1 MQRVFLVVGILM
13 AGVLIAAPADA
24 GVARDRLEAFTQGL
38 DSLSGTFEQE
48 AERADGSTGEV
59 TSGTLALRA
68 PRQFRWEY
76 EAPFP
81 QLIVADGDNIWI
93 HDIDLD
99 QVTVRQQASE
109 EARSPLTVLIDFSQ
123 LDRDYTVA
131 EGTNPAGLPTLLLKP
146 RATGEDAS
154 ILDCTIA
161 FNEKGPVSMRV
172 RDGLGQSTIW
182 RFGPWQ
188 RNPKLDDG
196 LFTFAPPKGADV
208 IGQAVPRAR
217 TEPIRN

>member
-1 MQRVFLVVGILM
+1 MRGLVLMTGFVLAGFLC
-13 AGVLIAAPADA
+13 APLEA
-24 GVARDRLEAFTQGL
+24 GVARDRLEAFTKGL
-38 DSLSGTFEQE
+38 DSLTGTFEQE
-48 AERADGSTGEV
+48 AERADGSRGEV
-59 TSGTLALRA
+59 TRGTLALRA

-93 HDIDLD
+93 HDIDLE

-131 EGTNPAGLPTLLLKP
+131 EGKSPAGLPTLLLKP

-161 FNEKGPVSMRV
+161 FDDRGPVSMRV
-172 RDGLGQSTIW
+172 RDGLGQSTMW
-182 RFGPWQ
+182 RFGVWQ

-196 LFTFAPPKGADV
+196 MFAFSPPKGADV
-208 IGQAVPRAR
+208 IGKPVPPAR
-217 TEPIRN
+217 TQPIRN